1 MLGALFLGH
10 GNRRGNGG
18 ETPRVRGLSGLLL
31 SGRGWRQPSP
41 PPALRSSHS
50 KGQVLG
56 AAFFTV
62 RAA

>member
-10 GNRRGNGG
+10 GNRRGNGA

-41 PPALRSSHS
+41 PPALRSSRS
-50 KGQVLG
+50 
-56 AAFFTV
+56 
-62 RAA
+62 